1 MRASEPTLLKYL
13 RNFDWIMLGSI
24 LALIGFGIVL
34 IYSASQVVDQT
45 DVGFMD
51 MPPVRQGVY
60 AVIGLVVLAVFALLD
75 YRLYR
80 RIAWILYG
88 FLLLSLVAVLFI
100 GDSNYGARRWIELPF
115 FQFQPSEFGKVIL
128 IIVLATMIG
137 KDERRIQ
144 SLPFFVLTGV
154 VAAIPMALVMLGPD
168 LGTTT
173 MYAVIWLAIVTVAG
187 ARLWHLALAILP
199 VVGFAVLGFLTF
211 FPAYQKARLL
221 TFLDPT
227 ADALGEGYNI
237 LQAEISIGS
246 GGLLGK
252 GLLEGTQSQLHFLR
266 IQRTDF
272 IFSVLGEELGFVGA
286 MLLFSLFLIFV
297 LRGVRTAWQAPDS
310 FGRLIAVGIVTMI
323 VAQAFINI
331 GANVRLLP
339 MTGIPLP
346 FISAGGTSLLSKMFA
361 IGILESVAIR
371 RRKADAPMPVGDPNP
386 RLVMPERVPK
396 RPLGTGYYG
405 APVSR
410 RRR

>member
-1 MRASEPTLLKYL
+1 MRASESPFLKYL
-13 RNFDWIMLGSI
+13 RNFDWILLGSV
-24 LALIGFGIVL
+24 LALITYGIVL
-34 IYSASQVVDQT
+34 IHSASQVVDQT
-45 DVGFMD
+45 GAGLLD
-51 MPPVRQGVY
+51 MPPVRQAIY
-60 AVIGLVVLAVFALLD
+60 AVIGLGILALFALLD

-88 FLLLSLVAVLFI
+88 FLVLSLIAVLLV

-115 FQFQPSEFGKVIL
+115 IQFQPSEFGKVIL
-128 IIVLATMIG
+128 IIVLATIIG
-137 KDERRIQ
+137 KDDRRIQ
-144 SLPFFVLTGV
+144 SLPVFLLTGV
-154 VAAIPMALVMLGPD
+154 VTAVPMALIMLGPD
-168 LGTTT
+168 LGTTA
-173 MYAVIWLAIVTVAG
+173 MYGIIWLAIVTVAG
-187 ARLWHLALAILP
+187 ARLWHLALVILP
-199 VVGFAVLGFLTF
+199 AVAFAVLGFMTF

-221 TFLDPT
+221 TFLDPA

-272 IFSVLGEELGFVGA
+272 IFSVLGEELGFIGA

-310 FGRLIAVGIVTMI
+310 FGRLVAVGIVAMI

-361 IGILESVAIR
+361 IGVLESIAIR
-371 RRKADAPMPVGDPNP
+371 RRKPDAPMPIGDPVP
-386 RLVMPERVPK
+386 RLVMPERVPR
-396 RPLGTGYYG
+396 RPLGQGYYG
-405 APVSR
+405 APLSR
-410 RRR
+410 RR